1 MKKRNRM
8 LWTILFGVP
17 ALIVLP
23 LALVGSSVMT
33 AGSID
38 ISVVEKNGGGSSVG
52 IHIPAL
58 LAPAAVHLMPEV
70 TVDDI
75 RMEMG
80 PEARQALVLA
90 GAVIGELE
98 KLPDAVFVD
107 VMDDTDIV
115 TIEKRSGRLHI
126 YVDTPDETVKIE
138 VPLRA
143 VRQTLKALEAKGLD
157 AA

>member
-1 MKKRNRM
+1 MKKSNRM
-8 LWTILFGVP
+8 LWAILFGVP

-23 LALVGSSVMT
+23 MVLVGSSMMS

-38 ISVVEKNGGGSSVG
+38 ISVVEKRDGCGSDIG
-52 IHIPAL
+52 IHVPAAL
-58 LAPAAVHLMPEV
+58 VPAAVHLMPQV

-80 PEARQALVLA
+80 PEAEQALRLA
-90 GAVIGELE
+90 AAVIAELE
-98 KLPDAVFVD
+98 HVPDGVFVD
-107 VMDDTDIV
+107 VMDATDVV
-115 TIEKRSGRLHI
+115 TVEKRAGKLRI
-126 YVDTPDETVKIE
+126 YVDTPDETVRVE

-143 VRQTLKALEAKGLD
+143 VRQTLNALN